1 MPFLVEMS
9 VLLDLL
15 VGIFVMG
22 IIINHIQ
29 REFSSLDTTRLSQLK
44 E

>member
-1 MPFLVEMS
+1 VG
-9 VLLDLL
+9 VLLDLV

-22 IIINHIQ
+22 IVINHIQ
-29 REFSSLDTTRLSQLK
+29 REFSSLDTEHLSRLR